1 MSAMKSVDDHLA
13 DVLTGLHPLQ
23 PLEMQLLDAEGCVL
37 AEDVLAPWDLPRHPI
52 AQSAGYA
59 VRSADV
65 SAATDTHPIALP
77 VVGDVEPGMAPTI
90 TVQPGMS
97 ARLPAGAVVPD
108 GADAVVPTDWTD
120 GGISGVTIRRS
131 PLPNSGLRAAGS
143 DVRRGEI
150 VLATGTR
157 LRPAQLGILA
167 AIGRARAVV
176 RPRPRVVVISTGS
189 GLIEPGEEPT
199 PGQTSEANSYA
210 LTASAR
216 QAGALAFRV
225 GIVAHDTRRVLDTME
240 DQLIRADLVVVTGGV
255 EDERDVVPQVLNRL
269 GTASMSLLAMEPG
282 GLQGF
287 GSIGPDATPVFALPG
302 DPVGAYVSF
311 EVFVRPVIRRM
322 LGAGS
327 LHRPV
332 LGAIAQE
339 TIHSVPGRREFV
351 HGVLDVAD
359 GHYVVRAADHGD
371 PHLLGGLAQANCF
384 IVVGEDTDRVTAGDP
399 VAVMVLERRLG

>member
-1 MSAMKSVDDHLA
+1 MKSVDQHLA

-37 AEDVLAPWDLPRHPI
+37 AEDVLAPWDLPRHTI
-52 AQSAGYA
+52 AQSTGYA
-59 VRSADV
+59 VRSGDVADATEAAPV
-65 SAATDTHPIALP
+65 SLP
-77 VVGDVEPGMAPTI
+77 VVGDVEPGQRPAI

-97 ARLPAGAVVPD
+97 ARVPAGAVVPD
-108 GADAVVPTDWTD
+108 GADAVVPVEWTD
-120 GGISGVTIRRS
+120 GGISGVTIRRA
-131 PLPNSGLRAAGS
+131 PLPNSGFRAAGA
-143 DVRRGEI
+143 DVRRGQM
-150 VLATGTR
+150 VLAAGTR

-167 AIGRARAVV
+167 AIGKSRAMV
-176 RPRPRVVVISTGS
+176 RPRPRVVVLSTGP
-189 GLIEPGEEPT
+189 GLVEPGTEPT
-199 PGQTSEANSYA
+199 PGQTNEANSYA
-210 LTASAR
+210 LTAAAG
-216 QAGALAFRV
+216 QAGALAYRV
-225 GIVAHDTRRVLDTME
+225 GIVPSDTRRVLDTIE

-255 EDERDVVPQVLNRL
+255 DDERDVVPQVLNRL
-269 GTASMSLLAMEPG
+269 GTASMAALAMEPG

-287 GSIGPDATPVFALPG
+287 GTIGPEATPVFALPG

-322 LGAGS
+322 LGTGS

-339 TIHSVPGRREFV
+339 TIHSIPGRREFV
-351 HGVLDVAD
+351 RGVLDVAD

-384 IVVGEDTDRVTAGDP
+384 IVVGEDTDRVTVGDP